1 MRPGKKALTD
11 AESVDVSLRIIA
23 NVSPHG
29 VFRVANDGRLAFVNQ
44 RLCDLFGV
52 RSEQVNNPKSWL
64 RPLHPE
70 DRSAARRAW
79 RMALRERSAWSY
91 ECRIIPKDRIL
102 KWLKIS
108 LEPLFSA

>member
-1 MRPGKKALTD
+1 MRPGKKTFTD
-11 AESVDVSLRIIA
+11 AGSGDVAFRFMA
-23 NVSPHG
+23 NASPHG
-29 VFRVANDGRLAFVNQ
+29 VFRLANDGRLVFVNQ
-44 RLCDLFGV
+44 RLRSLFGIA
-52 RSEQVNNPKSWL
+52 RDQVNNPKSWL

-102 KWLKIS
+102 KWL
-108 LEPLFSA
+108 